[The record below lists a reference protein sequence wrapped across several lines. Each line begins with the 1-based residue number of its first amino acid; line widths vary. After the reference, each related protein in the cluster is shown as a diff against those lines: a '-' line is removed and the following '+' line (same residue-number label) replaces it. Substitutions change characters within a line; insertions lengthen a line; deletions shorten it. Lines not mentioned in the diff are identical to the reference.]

1 MFRRL
6 SLAQK
11 CLLLYGLALSV
22 VLVGVL
28 AVAWLRFNDALDD
41 GEFEVSR
48 QMVRLWESSARRSAS
63 AESAVAG
70 GRAPARV
77 GGLPAGQQMFA
88 ENARLEVY
96 SAAQLRG
103 EAGPGGALPAR
114 ERSAFVDRAWAEL
127 EADPTQEEVHETSFD
142 FTTRLYRYAR
152 LLRAPPAPG
161 AGEAQ
166 APGAPEGLIVME
178 RTSQAAIGRTLTHT
192 AYLALAGL
200 VALGIAMAIFYAV
213 NRRLIIEPIERL
225 QQTAEAVREGDLG
238 VRSDLSTGDEFEDM
252 AGAFNSMLAS
262 LQLQQ
267 EQLRAI
273 NSSLE
278 GKMTELSA
286 RNVALDEA
294 ARLKGEFLASVTH
307 ELRTPLNSVL
317 GFAELLEELAAREE
331 AAAAGQAAQPGPD
344 EAARLAKRRRYVE
357 NILSA
362 GRSLL
367 ELINGL
373 LEMAKVEAG
382 KLGLQLQSVAL
393 RDAGEQLLALM
404 RPLADKRGVEL
415 RLECPEDLPP
425 LYTDPRKFQQIVF
438 NFLSNAIKFT
448 ADAADGE
455 RQALDSY
462 NALAG
467 GDEPGEHADLGPAP
481 RAPRV
486 PTVTLRIERLVPR
499 TAEGPESVQRVRV
512 SVLDNGPGIAP
523 ADLRRIFEK
532 FTQLDT
538 GYERRHAGTGLGL
551 AISKTLT
558 QLLQGEIQVHSEPGR
573 GSMFSVILP
582 LRVVPGDGAAADAP
596 GAAPSPAAQGLPTAS
611 R

>member
-11 CLLLYGLALSV
+11 CLLLYGLALGV

-48 QMVRLWESSARRSAS
+48 QMVRVWESAARRVGPGEAS
-63 AESAVAG
+63 GGPGVRVAG
-70 GRAPARV
+70 
-77 GGLPAGQQMFA
+77 LPVGQQMFA
-88 ENARLEVY
+88 DEARLEVIAR
-96 SAAQLRG
+96 SQLAADG
-103 EAGPGGALPAR
+103 AAGR
-114 ERSAFVDRAWAEL
+114 ERSKFVERAAGLLAED
-127 EADPTQEEVHETSFD
+127 EEREEVHEAAFD
-142 FTTRLYRYAR
+142 FTTRVYRYAR
-152 LLRAPPAPG
+152 ALRVGGG
-161 AGEAQ
+161 ASGEL
-166 APGAPEGLIVME
+166 EGLLVME
-178 RTSQAAIGRTLTHT
+178 RTSRAALGRTLTHT

-200 VALGIAMAIFYAV
+200 VALGIAMAIFYVV
-213 NRRLIIEPIERL
+213 NRRLILEPIERL
-225 QQTAEAVREGDLG
+225 QQTAEAVREGDLR
-238 VRSDLSTGDEFEDM
+238 VRSEIATGDEFEDM

-267 EQLRAI
+267 EQLRSI

-317 GFAELLEELAAREE
+317 GFAELLEEIAGREELAAGGEGAGAEE
-331 AAAAGQAAQPGPD
+331 L
-344 EAARLAKRRRYVE
+344 ARLAKRRRYVE
-357 NILSA
+357 NILNA
-362 GRSLL
+362 GRALL

-382 KLGLQLQSVAL
+382 KLELQLQTVVL
-393 RDAGEQLLALM
+393 REVGAQLLALM
-404 RPLADKRGVEL
+404 RPLGDKRGVEL
-415 RLECPEDLPP
+415 RLECPEDVPE
-425 LYTDPRKFQQIVF
+425 LYTDARKFQQIVF

-455 RQALDSY
+455 RQALQNYSE
-462 NALAG
+462 LAG
-467 GDEPGEHADLGPAP
+467 SAIAGETTDLGAAP
-481 RAPRV
+481 RSPRSPV
-486 PTVTLRIERLVPR
+486 VTLRMERLVAR
-499 TAEGPESVQRVRV
+499 TVEGPESRERVRV

-523 ADLRRIFEK
+523 ADLQRIFEK

-558 QLLQGEIQVHSEPGR
+558 QMLQGEIQVHSEPGR

-582 LRVVPGDGAAADAP
+582 VRVESAAERVA
-596 GAAPSPAAQGLPTAS
+596 GGS
-611 R
+611 